1 MIIVAKSLI
10 NLKKVLQV
18 GAFFLHN
25 IKMKIEN
32 HILEEVKISLS
43 PNYDLRP
50 DKSNI
55 SLIVLH
61 SISLPPTIF
70 GNNYVEDFF
79 CNKLNPGNDDY
90 LNAIKDMKVSSHLF
104 VKRTG
109 EIIQFV
115 PFDKRAWHAGKSS
128 YDNVENC
135 NDYSIGIELEGCDD
149 ISFED
154 IQYEK
159 LAYIIKAIL
168 DNYKKTSKERIV
180 SHSDIA
186 PGRKSDPGPLFDWK
200 RLKRMLE

>member
-1 MIIVAKSLI
+1 
-10 NLKKVLQV
+10 
-18 GAFFLHN
+18 
-25 IKMKIEN
+25 MKIEN

-90 LNAIKDMKVSSHLF
+90 LNTIKGMKVSSHLF

-159 LAYIIKAIL
+159 LSYIIKSIL
-168 DNYKKTSKERIV
+168 DNYIKTSKERIV

>member
-1 MIIVAKSLI
+1 
-10 NLKKVLQV
+10 
-18 GAFFLHN
+18 
-25 IKMKIEN
+25 MKIEN

-90 LNAIKDMKVSSHLF
+90 LNTIKGMKVSSHLF

-128 YDNVENC
+128 FDNVKNC

>member
-1 MIIVAKSLI
+1 
-10 NLKKVLQV
+10 
-18 GAFFLHN
+18 
-25 IKMKIEN
+25 MKIEN

-90 LNAIKDMKVSSHLF
+90 LNNIKDMKVSSHLF

-128 YDNVENC
+128 FDNVENC

-159 LAYIIKAIL
+159 LTYIIKAIL

>member
-1 MIIVAKSLI
+1 
-10 NLKKVLQV
+10 
-18 GAFFLHN
+18 
-25 IKMKIEN
+25 MKIEN

-50 DKSNI
+50 DKFNI

-90 LNAIKDMKVSSHLF
+90 LNTIKGMKVSSHLF
-104 VKRTG
+104 IKRTG

-128 YDNVENC
+128 FDNVKNC

-159 LAYIIKAIL
+159 LTYIIKAIL

>member
-1 MIIVAKSLI
+1 
-10 NLKKVLQV
+10 
-18 GAFFLHN
+18 
-25 IKMKIEN
+25 MKIKDHKIEDKAF
-32 HILEEVKISLS
+32 LES
-43 PNYDLRP
+43 PNFNERP
-50 DKSNI
+50 ENTKI
-55 SLIVLH
+55 SLIVIH
-61 SISLPPTIF
+61 SISLPPNVY

-90 LNAIKDMKVSSHLF
+90 LNTIKGMKVSSHVF

-128 YDNVENC
+128 FDNIKNC

-200 RLKRMLE
+200 RLKRTVSYTHLTLPTILLV

>member
-1 MIIVAKSLI
+1 
-10 NLKKVLQV
+10 
-18 GAFFLHN
+18 
-25 IKMKIEN
+25 MKIEN

-79 CNKLNPGNDDY
+79 CNKLNPGNDNY
-90 LNAIKDMKVSSHLF
+90 LNTIKDMKVSSHLF

-128 YDNVENC
+128 FDNVENC

-159 LAYIIKAIL
+159 LTYIIKAIL
-168 DNYKKTSKERIV
+168 DNYKKISKERIV

>member
-1 MIIVAKSLI
+1 
-10 NLKKVLQV
+10 
-18 GAFFLHN
+18 
-25 IKMKIEN
+25 MKIEN

-50 DKSNI
+50 DKYNI

-90 LNAIKDMKVSSHLF
+90 LNTIKDMKVSSHLF

-128 YDNVENC
+128 FDNVENC

>member
-1 MIIVAKSLI
+1 
-10 NLKKVLQV
+10 
-18 GAFFLHN
+18 
-25 IKMKIEN
+25 
-32 HILEEVKISLS
+32 
-43 PNYDLRP
+43 
-50 DKSNI
+50 
-55 SLIVLH
+55 
-61 SISLPPTIF
+61 
-70 GNNYVEDFF
+70 
-79 CNKLNPGNDDY
+79 
-90 LNAIKDMKVSSHLF
+90 MKVSSHLF

-128 YDNVENC
+128 FDNIENC

-159 LAYIIKAIL
+159 LAYIITAIL

>member
-1 MIIVAKSLI
+1 
-10 NLKKVLQV
+10 
-18 GAFFLHN
+18 
-25 IKMKIEN
+25 MKIEN

-90 LNAIKDMKVSSHLF
+90 LNTIKDMKVSSHLF

-128 YDNVENC
+128 FDNVENC

-159 LAYIIKAIL
+159 LVYIITAIL

>member
-1 MIIVAKSLI
+1 
-10 NLKKVLQV
+10 
-18 GAFFLHN
+18 
-25 IKMKIEN
+25 MKIEN

-79 CNKLNPGNDDY
+79 CNKLNPGNDNY
-90 LNAIKDMKVSSHLF
+90 LNTIKDMKVSSHLF

-128 YDNVENC
+128 FDNVENC

-159 LAYIIKAIL
+159 LTYIIKAIL